1 MNIQTALNKAYLNLK
16 KNKIKSANLD
26 CEILMSDVIK
36 KDRSYIII
44 NQKKTLSKKDLD
56 NFNQLIE
63 KRKKGEPIAYLTG
76 KKDFWKH
83 EFKVSKDILIPR
95 PDSELIVEHI
105 LEFTKNR
112 SKLNVLDI
120 GVGSGCLLLSVLKE
134 RPNFYGVGIDINQKC
149 INICKKNTLN
159 LNIFNKIKFFKTD
172 VDNFNFGKYDL
183 IISNPPYINKIGL
196 QYLEKDVID
205 FEPKIALNGGLDGT
219 SVIRK
224 VINKSSELIKKNGK
238 FFLEIAFD
246 QKHKVARLL
255 EYKGFYINKILKD
268 YSKNDRCIVC
278 TKI

>member
-1 MNIQTALNKAYLNLK
+1 MNIQTAINKAYLNLQN
-16 KNKIKSANLD
+16 KNIKSAGLD
-26 CEILMSDVIK
+26 SEILMSYVIK
-36 KDRSYIII
+36 KNRNYIIMNSNKI
-44 NQKKTLSKKDLD
+44 ICKKDLE
-56 NFNQLIE
+56 NFNYLIQQRE
-63 KRKKGEPIAYLTG
+63 KGKPIAYLIG
-76 KKDFWKH
+76 KKNFWKY
-83 EFKVSKDILIPR
+83 EFEVSKDTLIPR

-112 SKLNVLDI
+112 SKLNILDI

-183 IISNPPYINKIGL
+183 IISNPPYISKIGL

-246 QKHKVARLL
+246 QKNKVARLL

>member
-44 NQKKTLSKKDLD
+44 NQKKTLSKKDLN
-56 NFNQLIE
+56 NFNHLIE

-159 LNIFNKIKFFKTD
+159 LNIFNKTKFFKSD
-172 VDNFNFGKYDL
+172 IDNFNLGKYDL
-183 IISNPPYINKIGL
+183 IISNPPYINKLDL

-224 VINKSSELIKKNGK
+224 VINKSSELIKTNGK

-246 QKHKVARLL
+246 QRIKVTRLL
-255 EYKGFYINKILKD
+255 KNRGFYINKILKD
-268 YSKNDRCIVC
+268 YSKNDRCIIC

>member
-44 NQKKTLSKKDLD
+44 NQKKTLSKKDLN
-56 NFNQLIE
+56 NFNHLIE

-205 FEPKIALNGGLDGT
+205 FEPKIALNGGLDGI

-246 QKHKVARLL
+246 QKNKVAKLL